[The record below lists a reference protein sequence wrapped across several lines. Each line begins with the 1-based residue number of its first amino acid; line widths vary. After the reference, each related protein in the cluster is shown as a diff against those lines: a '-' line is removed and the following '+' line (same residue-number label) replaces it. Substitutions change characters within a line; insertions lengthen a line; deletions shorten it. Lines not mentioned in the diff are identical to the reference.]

1 MKANNPEHQEQILV
15 EMIKRERKYAT
26 KLKNQS
32 DKVMHVHSERGNS
45 PVSSATMTE
54 IMESTHDPLR
64 IRKGVC
70 EWMYR
75 VSRIGRYKCTFDF
88 QDLFFQMV
96 SFVHSMTT
104 RHYFLIYRL
113 WITTNLREM

>member
-1 MKANNPEHQEQILV
+1 MKAHIPEHQEQILV

-26 KLKNQS
+26 KL
-32 DKVMHVHSERGNS
+32 KVMHVHSERGNS

-75 VSRIGRYKCTFDF
+75 VSRIGRF
-88 QDLFFQMV
+88 
-96 SFVHSMTT
+96 
-104 RHYFLIYRL
+104 
-113 WITTNLREM
+113 